1 MIDLYEELANVAAQ
15 LDAAGIPY
23 ALVGGLAYSMWV
35 EARATEDID
44 LLILPDS
51 WPGIP
56 ALLAPLGFQELTSP
70 LEFKALRINRL
81 TKIQDGDALVLDFLL
96 AEEEFA
102 DAVHQSIPLPYKDR
116 VFRVAPVDT
125 IIELKKRR
133 MSAKDENDIA
143 GLRKA
148 KEGGNPS

>member
-1 MIDLYEELANVAAQ
+1 
-15 LDAAGIPY
+15 
-23 ALVGGLAYSMWV
+23 MWV

-44 LLILPDS
+44 LLILPEG
-51 WPGIP
+51 WANIP
-56 ALLAPLGFQELTSP
+56 ALLAPLGFQQLTSP
-70 LEFKALRINRL
+70 LVFKALRINRL

-96 AEEEFA
+96 AEAGFV

-125 IIELKKRR
+125 IIELKKLR

-143 GLRKA
+143 GLRKV
-148 KEGGNPS
+148 KEDGKPS